1 MTSRLDLTI
10 LTKAEVILIELYIL
24 PVFFAGLPLK
34 DPNDE
39 GAPTDSHSG
48 ISKKIKI
55 QELDIK
61 L

>member
-1 MTSRLDLTI
+1 MLDLI
-10 LTKAEVILIELYIL
+10 SQIDENRSYINRIVDL

-48 ISKKIKI
+48 ISKTIKM
-55 QELDIK
+55 QELDII
-61 L
+61 LQ

>member
-1 MTSRLDLTI
+1 MVNFDAWFNKSRS
-10 LTKAEVILIELYIL
+10 YINRIVDL
-24 PVFFAGLPLK
+24 PVFFAGLPLN

-48 ISKKIKI
+48 ISETIKI
-55 QELDIK
+55 QELYII

>member
-1 MTSRLDLTI
+1 M
-10 LTKAEVILIELYIL
+10 TKAEVILIELYIL

>member
-1 MTSRLDLTI
+1 MDEGRN
-10 LTKAEVILIELYIL
+10 YINWIVNL
-24 PVFFAGLPLK
+24 PVFFAGLPLN

-48 ISKKIKI
+48 ISETIKI
-55 QELDIK
+55 QELYII